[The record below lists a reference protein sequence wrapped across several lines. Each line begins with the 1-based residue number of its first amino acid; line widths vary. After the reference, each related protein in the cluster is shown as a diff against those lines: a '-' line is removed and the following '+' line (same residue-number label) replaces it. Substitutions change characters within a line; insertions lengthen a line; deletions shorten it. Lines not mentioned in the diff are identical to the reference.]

1 VKKIIQV
8 NYRINIYQEEK
19 TLIRSFSAK
28 TAKRLYYDPVVKILK
43 DKNQEEK
50 DAGLIPEAS
59 NNSKQIILNK
69 FTEQFEFEVSQLNG
83 LESKG
88 ILKNEEVFLEKA
100 DFSNIIQ

>member
-19 TLIRSFSAK
+19 TLTRAFSAK
-28 TAKRLYYDPVVKILK
+28 SAKRLYYDPVEKMK

-50 DAGLIPEAS
+50 DVGLIPEAS